1 MQVREGIRCTSCS
14 AAAGCY
20 VLRNVLISCHAL
32 GFRCVRVP
40 PFRGLHD
47 RMSKWLDPRN
57 YSIPE
62 ASVLTA
68 ELRVRGGAVEDTES
82 VRVGSMSN
90 FLA

>member
-20 VLRNVLISCHAL
+20 VLRNVLISCLPCA
-32 GFRCVRVP
+32 RVP

-57 YSIPE
+57 YSITE

-68 ELRVRGGAVEDTES
+68 ELRVRGGAVEDAES